1 MASSSRSSRNP
12 PGPQVPDMQIGDF
25 VRQQVIGKGSF
36 ASVYIAS
43 HRKKRSYAA
52 IKSIHTSKLT
62 TRLKQNLD
70 SEIRILKQLQHPHI
84 VALFACVETPGNI
97 HIVMEYCQLS
107 DLAAFMKS
115 RNAAAQ
121 MHETRKIFEKYPNPP
136 NGGLNEVL
144 ARHFIKQTASGMKY
158 LREKNIVHRDLK
170 PQNLLLN
177 PPPTYMQRQRPEDVP
192 LAVSEHSLVPAA
204 GISSLPM
211 IKIAD
216 FGFARHLPAAS
227 LAETLCGSPLYM
239 APEILNYQKYDA
251 KADLWSV
258 GTISYEMV
266 VGKPPFRASNHIEL
280 LKRIKAAQDLI
291 QFPAGLAVSREY
303 KTFIRTMLKQDPIE
317 RTSFERFFQDPVIVG
332 DIPGLVGEDI
342 PQPPNQSMDLAMSQL
357 TDRLRKQA
365 ITSSAQDR
373 EESANAA
380 PQKAAPSPA
389 VQPTPETTRKRSMEG
404 IARKSSVSRS
414 PRNLEPEP
422 ARPSSQ
428 TDSRRPVMSHHPTT
442 PAPYKTRQGMEAA
455 PQPYQRVSRFAAP
468 GTSAPA
474 KSNVT
479 AQIQQERA
487 LRRANPRNSA
497 EDDIAFEREW
507 VKVDKQATE
516 VNALADELEN
526 RFQRNTHEHAGLVRR
541 ATTQGAPTSATGAQ
555 PAAPSNAVQIASGRR
570 ADPTIHDRKPSFE
583 RRYAP
588 NPSYATSA
596 LQKVLNAANARLFGS
611 LGTSPPFALHF
622 GKGPSPPQGYGAF
635 PQYPAPL
642 PVLLTDGRESPGPVD
657 EDSKMCRAVEQAAT
671 RSDVVYGFAEVKY
684 RQLLP
689 ATPSAEDGFSIR
701 PISNLEHPLDAD
713 GEAQEEELTQ
723 VAIAAVAEE
732 AFVLYVKALSILLR
746 TINLVRYWWERH
758 RPADNLQ
765 AGTSLPTNI
774 RTVDASKRMNNVVQW
789 ARNRFNECLE
799 KSEVVGRRLIEAQK
813 QLPPTHPGHPSKHK
827 PTENSASGNNFDLPV
842 EQIHLTT
849 GVTAERLM
857 YERALEMSK
866 AAAISELVGGGN
878 SKEEMHS
885 CELSYVTAVCLHEA
899 VLENDDELSFKL
911 PSECKS
917 RSDDETINGLGDE
930 DRATVVYMV
939 NNTRKRLDG
948 LRKKIAAFN
957 AQQNAA
963 KRLSATSLSN
973 KGLSRTSSTSSPAPT
988 VAGVGTDTPPK

>member
-1 MASSSRSSRNP
+1 MQEL
-12 PGPQVPDMQIGDF
+12 QVGDF
-25 VRQQVIGKGSF
+25 IRRGTIGKGSF
-36 ASVYIAS
+36 ATVYIAS
-43 HRKKRSYAA
+43 HRVRPYHTHVSSSSLTDPVAQKKRSYAA
-52 IKSIHTSKLT
+52 VKSIHTPKLT
-62 TRLKQNLD
+62 SRLKQNLE

-84 VALFACVETPGNI
+84 VALFACVESPGYI
-97 HIVMEYCQLS
+97 HIVMEYCQMS
-107 DLAAFMKS
+107 DLSAFMKS
-115 RNAAAQ
+115 RNRSAELN
-121 MHETRKIFEKYPNPP
+121 ETRAIFEKYPNPT

-144 ARHFIKQTASGMKY
+144 ARHFIKQTASGMQY
-158 LREKNIVHRDLK
+158 LRAKNIVHRDLK

-177 PPPTYMQRQRPEDVP
+177 PPPTYMQKQKPEDVP
-192 LAVSEHSLVPAA
+192 LAASEHSLIPAA
-204 GISSLPM
+204 GIPSLPM

-258 GTISYEMV
+258 GTIAYEMV
-266 VGKPPFRASNHIEL
+266 VGRPPFRANNHIEL
-280 LKRIKAAQDLI
+280 LKKIKQAQDVI
-291 QFPAGLAVSREY
+291 RFPEGVPISRDY

-317 RTSFERFFQDPVIVG
+317 RVSFERFFQDVVITG
-332 DIPGLVGEDI
+332 EIPGLVGEDI
-342 PQPPNQSMDLAMSQL
+342 PQPADKSIDLAMSQL

-373 EESANAA
+373 EDSATRLEAGS
-380 PQKAAPSPA
+380 PKPVPSPSRQSP
-389 VQPTPETTRKRSMEG
+389 VEGLRKTSMEG
-404 IARKSSVSRS
+404 ITRKPSISRS
-414 PRNLEPEP
+414 PRSVDPDS

-428 TDSRRPVMSHHPTT
+428 NEPRRPPMAHHLT
-442 PAPYKTRQGMEAA
+442 APPQQRARQLPEPVAE
-455 PQPYQRVSRFAAP
+455 PYQRVSRFAAP

-487 LRRANPRNSA
+487 LRKANPRNSA

-526 RFQRNTHEHAGLVRR
+526 RFQRTSTQNTGMIRR
-541 ATTQGAPTSATGAQ
+541 ATTQGAPTSVTGAQ
-555 PAAPSNAVQIASGRR
+555 PSAPSNAMQIASGRR
-570 ADPTIHDRKPSFE
+570 ADNVHDRKPSFE

-588 NPSYATSA
+588 NPSFATST

-611 LGTSPPFALHF
+611 LGTSPPFALNF
-622 GKGPSPPQGYGAF
+622 AKGPSPPQGYGAF

-642 PVLLTDGRESPGPVD
+642 AALITDGRESPGPLD
-657 EDSKMCRAVEQAAT
+657 EDTKMCRAVESAAT

-689 ATPSAEDGFSIR
+689 ATPSADDGFSIR
-701 PISNLEHPLDAD
+701 PISNLEQPLETD
-713 GEAQEEELTQ
+713 GENPEEELTQ

-746 TINLVRYWWERH
+746 TINLVRWWWDHH
-758 RPADNLQ
+758 RPADTLQ
-765 AGTSLPTNI
+765 PGTSLPANI

-789 ARNRFNECLE
+789 ARTRFNECLE

-813 QLPPTHPGHPSKHK
+813 QLPPSHPGHPSNHK
-827 PTENSASGNNFDLPV
+827 TPGATSGSSNSFGLPV
-842 EQIHLTT
+842 EQIQLTT

-866 AAAISELVGGGN
+866 AAAIQELVGGGR
-878 SKEEMHS
+878 EELHS
-885 CELSYVTAVCLHEA
+885 CEISYVTAVNLHEA
-899 VLENDDELSFKL
+899 VLENDDEISFCL
-911 PSECKS
+911 PSECKGK
-917 RSDDETINGLGDE
+917 DGEEVINGLGDE
-930 DRATVVYMV
+930 DRATVIYS
-939 NNTRKRLDG
+939 K
-948 LRKKIAAFN
+948 
-957 AQQNAA
+957 
-963 KRLSATSLSN
+963 SSLQH
-973 KGLSRTSSTSSPAPT
+973 SS
-988 VAGVGTDTPPK
+988 